1 MKLGHGILITRDG
14 RELPL
19 RYQFGNAYDDTR
31 TGYLLCDTS
40 GLDPAALMTCVRI
53 ICEDGTAIVAA
64 VTHSSDRYLAVTG
77 RVSEASI

>member
-40 GLDPAALMTCVRI
+40 GLDPAA
-53 ICEDGTAIVAA
+53 
-64 VTHSSDRYLAVTG
+64 
-77 RVSEASI
+77 